1 MPNLNMFCI
10 CIHDEIYQ
18 KIKSLNYIPVGLG
31 DNIHNP
37 GWLRVNTLDNIAQK
51 NKFYG
56 EYTFHYWFWKNQL
69 MKKKNQDWTGFCAYR
84 RFWLK
89 KNSKPYEI
97 NNLSND
103 ILKEVPN
110 EWEKYETIIGNK
122 FDLTGLKLMKLLKY
136 GKISFLRNPKALF
149 KSGRSIRFQFDMFH
163 GNGVL
168 DKAIDVLEDKERDDF
183 RNFVIEKNS
192 YNQGNMFICKSQN
205 IMNEYYKTIFGW
217 LKKLEDIYGFN
228 NDSYSSTRIYAFLA
242 ERFLP
247 YWFNKYTKCLEWPI
261 AFHDTTN

>member
-1 MPNLNMFCI
+1 MSNLNMFCI

-31 DNIHNP
+31 DNVITGIVGN
-37 GWLRVNTLDNIAQK
+37 NTLDNFAQK

-69 MKKKNQDWTGFCAYR
+69 MKKNQDWTGFCAYR
-84 RFWLK
+84 RFWL

-136 GKISFLRNPKALF
+136 GKISF
-149 KSGRSIRFQFDMFH
+149 
-163 GNGVL
+163 
-168 DKAIDVLEDKERDDF
+168 
-183 RNFVIEKNS
+183 
-192 YNQGNMFICKSQN
+192 
-205 IMNEYYKTIFGW
+205 
-217 LKKLEDIYGFN
+217 
-228 NDSYSSTRIYAFLA
+228 
-242 ERFLP
+242 
-247 YWFNKYTKCLEWPI
+247 
-261 AFHDTTN
+261 

>member
-1 MPNLNMFCI
+1 M
-10 CIHDEIYQ
+10 
-18 KIKSLNYIPVGLG
+18 V
-31 DNIHNP
+31 
-37 GWLRVNTLDNIAQK
+37 
-51 NKFYG
+51 
-56 EYTFHYWFWKNQL
+56 
-69 MKKKNQDWTGFCAYR
+69 
-84 RFWLK
+84 K

-149 KSGRSIRFQFDMFH
+149 KTGRSIRFQFDMFH

-192 YNQGNMFICKSQN
+192 YNQGNMFICKSKN